1 MRPWRQI
8 HIQTLQ
14 LHHRDVERL
23 ARFEDEW
30 RVKTELIQLD
40 QRLIAF
46 ISRGSQPRG
55 SRNRNPCNLC
65 RRPDPQPL
73 PLGPHSPMP
82 IEAVPHRHMKAVQFH
97 PGMESVL
104 QFLHNPRAQ
113 IWLGTAS
120 KNCRNRQQPRQND
133 AESPADPNDPPVP
146 APE

>member
-1 MRPWRQI
+1 
-8 HIQTLQ
+8 
-14 LHHRDVERL
+14 
-23 ARFEDEW
+23 
-30 RVKTELIQLD
+30 
-40 QRLIAF
+40 
-46 ISRGSQPRG
+46 
-55 SRNRNPCNLC
+55 
-65 RRPDPQPL
+65 
-73 PLGPHSPMP
+73 
-82 IEAVPHRHMKAVQFH
+82 MKAVQFH